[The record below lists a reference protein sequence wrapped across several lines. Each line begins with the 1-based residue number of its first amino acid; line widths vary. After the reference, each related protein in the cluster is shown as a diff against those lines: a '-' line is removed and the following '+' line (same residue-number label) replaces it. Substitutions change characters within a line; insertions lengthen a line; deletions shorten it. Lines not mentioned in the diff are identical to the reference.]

1 MSLLSKA
8 LPAHRSAPPFDQSDL
23 GVFGTNRSRPFHRW
37 YPFVEGYSAE
47 LVGRALA
54 KPAPD
59 GLVLDP
65 FGGSGTTA
73 LAAALL
79 GRDSIFAEVNPYLA
93 WVADVK
99 VNHARGVADAPG
111 GTSELKRTARVTASA
126 MDPVDDDHPLLLADR
141 KRKYFPAGVARE
153 IVRVLSLIDESLE
166 GSSREVARLAVATTI
181 IPASLMVR
189 RTDLRRRTVND
200 PRPLDFRTGVSV
212 RLCEFA
218 DDIDTYG
225 SAIVGQT
232 IRVAADV
239 RGEWSDTPNV
249 AVVVTSPPYL
259 NGTNYCRNTKLEL
272 LALGFISRESEL
284 RDLRSA
290 SISAGINSVSV
301 RGPTPRLECVEPT
314 AQRLDGAAYDIRI
327 PALVRA
333 YFADMR
339 AALERVRQ
347 RALPG
352 AQMYFD
358 IGDSKYCGVHV
369 PTHSLTRR
377 LAEGVGWRCLGED
390 VLRARRS
397 YDGSLLTQVL
407 LHFEAR

>member
-1 MSLLSKA
+1 MSLLSKTQ
-8 LPAHRSAPPFDQSDL
+8 PARRSAAPIGQNAL
-23 GVFGTNRSRPFHRW
+23 GVFGANRSRPFHRW

-47 LVGRALA
+47 LVERALA
-54 KPAPD
+54 EPAPN

-99 VNHARGVADAPG
+99 VNQARDVADALG
-111 GTSELKRTARVTASA
+111 GASELRRTAQVTASA
-126 MDPVDDDHPLLLADR
+126 LNPVNDDHPLLLADR
-141 KRKYFPAGVARE
+141 KRGYFPAGVALE

-166 GSSREVARLAVATTI
+166 GASREVARLAVATAV

-189 RTDLRRRTVND
+189 RTDLRRRTVSD
-200 PRPLDFRTGVSV
+200 PRPLDFRTTVSM

-218 DDIDTYG
+218 DDIDTHG
-225 SAIVGQT
+225 SAIAGQT

-239 RGEWSDTPNV
+239 RGEWSDTPDV

-272 LALGFISRESEL
+272 LALGFISSESEL
-284 RDLRSA
+284 RGLRAA

-301 RGPTPRLECVEPT
+301 RRPTPPLECVEPT
-314 AQRLDGAAYDIRI
+314 ARRLDRAAYDIRI

-333 YFADMR
+333 YFADMQ

-377 LAEGVGWRCLGED
+377 LAENVGWRCLGED

-407 LHFEAR
+407 LQFEAR